1 MPSAMLTR
9 HIFFAASFPDS
20 KVIRITPLILAVALF
35 MEQMD
40 STVIATSL
48 PAIASD
54 IGTSPVALKLAVTSY
69 LVALAIFIPISGW
82 MSDRF
87 GAKNIFR
94 LAIVVFVLG
103 SVACGFSHSIQEFVF
118 ARFFQGIGGSMM
130 TPVGRLL
137 LVRGTPRNEL
147 VSAMAWLTIPALIGP
162 IMGPPLGGFLT
173 TYLSWHWVF
182 WINVP
187 ISILG
192 IILVTKFLPA
202 GEPRSPRPIDFPG
215 FFLSSIAFTG
225 IVFGFSV
232 ISLPALPIYY
242 GYITIAIGVVTGII
256 YLWHAKRT
264 KYPLLDPKMLRHPLF
279 RAGILG
285 ASTFRIGIGAIPFL
299 LPLMLQLGFGLNP
312 FQSGMVTFV
321 SAIGALSSKFV
332 AQRVFRTFGFRNV
345 LGTGALLSALFIGVN
360 GFFTPTTPQI
370 VIMGFLLV
378 GGVLRSICFTGVNAM
393 VFSDIDEADSSQA
406 TAINAVAQQISLA
419 TGVAVAGA
427 ILDIAGQ
434 FHSGGITL
442 GDFHIAFFIVAII
455 SALSTFTF
463 FRLPRDAG
471 EEVSGHHRPAMA
483 KE

>member
-1 MPSAMLTR
+1 LIP
-9 HIFFAASFPDS
+9 
-20 KVIRITPLILAVALF
+20 ITPIILAVALF

-48 PAIASD
+48 PAIAAD

-103 SVACGFSHSIQEFVF
+103 SIACGFSNSITAFVF
-118 ARFFQGIGGSMM
+118 SRFFQGIGGSMM

-147 VSAMAWLTIPALIGP
+147 VNAMAWLTIPALIGP

-192 IILVTKFLPA
+192 IALVTKFLPE
-202 GEPRSPRPIDFPG
+202 GEPRSPRPMDFPG
-215 FFLSSIAFTG
+215 FFLSAIAFTG
-225 IVFGFSV
+225 LVFGLSV
-232 ISLPALPIYY
+232 ISLPALPIWY
-242 GYITIAIGVVTGII
+242 GFVTIAVGAVSGVI
-256 YLWHAKRT
+256 YLWHAKRA
-264 KYPLLDPKMLRHPLF
+264 KYPLLDPKMLRYPLF
-279 RAGILG
+279 KAGILG
-285 ASTFRIGIGAIPFL
+285 ASNFRIGIGAMPFL

-321 SAIGALSSKFV
+321 SAVGALSSKFG
-332 AQRVFRTFGFRNV
+332 AQRVFRRYGFRGV
-345 LGTGALLSALFIGVN
+345 LAAGTLISAIFIAIN
-360 GFFTPTTPQI
+360 GLFTPTTPQWI
-370 VIMGFLLV
+370 IMGCLLV
-378 GGVLRSICFTGVNAM
+378 SGVIRSTCFTGINAM

-406 TAINAVAQQISLA
+406 TAINSVSQQISLA
-419 TGVAVAGA
+419 LGVAVAGGL
-427 ILDIAGQ
+427 LDL
-434 FHSGGITL
+434 FSNFSGGHIEL
-442 GDFHIAFFIVAII
+442 IDFHIAFFVVAGI
-455 SALSTFTF
+455 SALSSLTFA
-463 FRLPRDAG
+463 RLPHDAG
-471 EEVSGHHRPAMA
+471 AEVSGHHRPALA

>member
-1 MPSAMLTR
+1 LALIP
-9 HIFFAASFPDS
+9 
-20 KVIRITPLILAVALF
+20 ITPVILAVALF

-54 IGTSPVALKLAVTSY
+54 IGTSAVALKLAVTSY

-94 LAIVVFVLG
+94 LAILVFVIG
-103 SVACGFSHSIQEFVF
+103 SVCCAFSNSILTFVLS
-118 ARFFQGIGGSMM
+118 RFLQGIGGSMM

-147 VSAMAWLTIPALIGP
+147 VNAMAWLTIPALLGP

-192 IILVTKFLPA
+192 IALVTKFLPE

-215 FFLSSIAFTG
+215 FVLSSIAFTG
-225 IVFGFSV
+225 LVFGMSV
-232 ISLPALPIYY
+232 VSLPALPIYY
-242 GYITIAIGVVTGII
+242 GYGTIILGAVAGAI
-256 YLWHAKRT
+256 YLWHAQHT
-264 KYPLLDPKMLRHPLF
+264 EFPLLDPRMLRYPLF

-285 ASTFRIGIGAIPFL
+285 ASNFRIGIGAIPFL

-312 FQSGMVTFV
+312 IQSGMVTFA
-321 SAIGALSSKFV
+321 SAIGALASKFV
-332 AQRVFRTFGFRNV
+332 AQRIYQRYGFRNV
-345 LGTGALLSALFIGVN
+345 LGTGVVLSAAFIAVN
-360 GFFTPTTPQI
+360 GFFTAATPELLI
-370 VIMGFLLV
+370 TGCLLV
-378 GGVLRSICFTGVNAM
+378 GGLVRSTCFTGVNAM
-393 VFSDIDEADSSQA
+393 VFSDIDDADSSQA
-406 TAINAVAQQISLA
+406 TAINSVAQQISIA

-427 ILDIAGQ
+427 LLDVFAAT
-434 FHSGGITL
+434 HGGDVQL
-442 GDFHIAFFIVAII
+442 GDFHLAFFVVAGI
-455 SALSTFTF
+455 SALAAVTF
-463 FRLPRDAG
+463 FRLPHNAG
-471 EEVSGHHRPAMA
+471 SEVSGHHRPALV

>member
-1 MPSAMLTR
+1 ML
-9 HIFFAASFPDS
+9 
-20 KVIRITPLILAVALF
+20 RITPLILAVALF

-48 PAIASD
+48 PAIAAD

-103 SVACGFSHSIQEFVF
+103 SIACGFSHSIESFVIS
-118 ARFFQGIGGSMM
+118 RFFQGIGGSMM

-137 LVRGTPRNEL
+137 LVRGTPRSEL

-182 WINVP
+182 CINVP
-187 ISILG
+187 IGVLG
-192 IILVTKFLPA
+192 ILLVTRFLPS
-202 GEPRSPRPIDFPG
+202 GEPRSPRPIDVPG
-215 FFLSSIAFTG
+215 FFLSSIGFTG
-225 IVFGFSV
+225 LVFGMSV
-232 ISLPALPIYY
+232 ISLPALPIWY
-242 GYITIAIGVVTGII
+242 GYVTILIGAVAGAI
-256 YLWHAKRT
+256 YLWHAQRAKF
-264 KYPLLDPKMLRHPLF
+264 PLLDPKMLRYPLF

-285 ASTFRIGIGAIPFL
+285 GSNFRIGIGAIPFL
-299 LPLMLQLGFGLNP
+299 LPLMLQLGFGLSP
-312 FQSGMVTFV
+312 FQSGLVTFTTAV
-321 SAIGALSSKFV
+321 GALSSKFG
-332 AQRVFRTFGFRNV
+332 AQRVFRMYGFRRV
-345 LGTGALLSALFIGVN
+345 LGIGAPLSSIFIAVN
-360 GFFTPTTPQI
+360 GFFTPSTPQWL
-370 VIMGFLLV
+370 IMLCLLV
-378 GGVLRSICFTGVNAM
+378 GGVIRSTCFTGVNAM
-393 VFSDIDEADSSQA
+393 VFADIDESDSSQA

-419 TGVAVAGA
+419 TGVAVAGG
-427 ILDIAGQ
+427 ILDLSSALRG
-434 FHSGGITL
+434 SAL
-442 GDFHIAFFIVAII
+442 SLSDFHIAFFIVAII

-463 FRLPRDAG
+463 FRLPDDAG
-471 EEVSGHHRPAMA
+471 STVSGHHAPAMA

>member
-1 MPSAMLTR
+1 
-9 HIFFAASFPDS
+9 
-20 KVIRITPLILAVALF
+20 LILAVALF

-48 PAIASD
+48 PAIAAD
-54 IGTSPVALKLAVTSY
+54 IGTSAVALKLAVTSY

-103 SVACGFSHSIQEFVF
+103 SIACGFSNSIESFVF
-118 ARFFQGIGGSMM
+118 SRFFQGIGGSMM

-147 VSAMAWLTIPALIGP
+147 VNAMAWLTIPALIGP

-192 IILVTKFLPA
+192 IILVTKFLPE
-202 GEPRSPRPIDFPG
+202 GEPRSPRPMDFPG
-215 FFLSSIAFTG
+215 FILSAVAFTG
-225 IVFGFSV
+225 LVFGMSV
-232 ISLPALPIYY
+232 ISLPALPIWY
-242 GYITIAIGVVTGII
+242 GFVTIAVGAVTAVVYI
-256 YLWHAKRT
+256 WHARHA
-264 KYPLLDPKMLRHPLF
+264 KYPLLDPKMLRYPLF

-285 ASTFRIGIGAIPFL
+285 ASNFRVGIGAIPFL
-299 LPLMLQLGFGLNP
+299 LPLMLQLAFGLNP
-312 FQSGMVTFV
+312 FQSGMITFV
-321 SAIGALSSKFV
+321 SAVGALSSKFG
-332 AQRVFRTFGFRNV
+332 AQRVFRRYGFRGV
-345 LGTGALLSALFIGVN
+345 LAAGTLLSSIFIAVN
-360 GFFTPTTPQI
+360 GLFTPMTPLWI
-370 VIMGFLLV
+370 IMGCLLV
-378 GGVLRSICFTGVNAM
+378 GGLIRSMCFTGINAM

-406 TAINAVAQQISLA
+406 TAINSVAQQISLA

-427 ILDIAGQ
+427 ILDIASS
-434 FHSGGITL
+434 FHGGKIQL
-442 GDFHIAFFIVAII
+442 IDFHIAFFIVASI
-455 SALSTFTF
+455 SVVSTLTF
-463 FRLPRDAG
+463 LRLPSNAG
-471 EEVSGHHRPAMA
+471 EEVSGHRKPVLA

>member
-1 MPSAMLTR
+1 
-9 HIFFAASFPDS
+9 
-20 KVIRITPLILAVALF
+20 

-48 PAIASD
+48 PAIADD
-54 IGTSPVALKLAVTSY
+54 IHTSPVALKLAVTSY
-69 LVALAIFIPISGW
+69 LVSLAIFIPISGW

-94 LAIVVFVLG
+94 MAIVVFVLG
-103 SVACGFSHSIQEFVF
+103 SIACGFSNSIEAFVF
-118 ARFFQGIGGSMM
+118 SRFFQGIGGSMM

-137 LVRGTPRNEL
+137 LVRGTPRHQL
-147 VSAMAWLTIPALIGP
+147 VNAMSWLTIPALIGP

-192 IILVTKFLPA
+192 LILVTKFLPA
-202 GEPRSPRPIDFPG
+202 GEPRSPRPIDLPG
-215 FFLSSIAFTG
+215 FVMSSVAFSG
-225 IVFGFSV
+225 LVFGMSV

-242 GYITIAIGVVTGII
+242 GYVTVAVGLVTGIV
-256 YLWHAKRT
+256 YLWHAQRA
-264 KYPLLDPKMLRHPLF
+264 KYPLLDPKMLRYPLF

-285 ASTFRIGIGAIPFL
+285 GSNFRIGIGAIPFL
-299 LPLMLQLGFGLNP
+299 LPLMLQIGFGLSP
-312 FQSGMVTFV
+312 FQSGMITFV
-321 SAIGALSSKFV
+321 SAIGALSSKFG
-332 AQRVFRTFGFRNV
+332 AQKIFQMFGFRNV
-345 LGTGALLSALFIGVN
+345 LGVGALISSVSIAIN
-360 GFFTPTTPQI
+360 GFFTPATPQY

-378 GGVLRSICFTGVNAM
+378 GGVLRSMCFTGVNAM

-406 TAINAVAQQISLA
+406 TAINSVAQQISIA

-427 ILDIAGQ
+427 VLDISGQ
-434 FHSGGITL
+434 FHPGDINL
-442 GDFHIAFFIVAII
+442 NDFHVAFFVVAIV
-455 SALSTFTF
+455 SALSAFTF
-463 FRLPRDAG
+463 FRLPQDAG
-471 EEVSGHHRPAMA
+471 SAVSGHRRPAMA

>member
-1 MPSAMLTR
+1 
-9 HIFFAASFPDS
+9 
-20 KVIRITPLILAVALF
+20 

-54 IGTSPVALKLAVTSY
+54 IGTSAVALKLAVTSY

-94 LAIVVFVLG
+94 LAIIVFVLG

-147 VSAMAWLTIPALIGP
+147 VNAMAWLTIPALLGP

-173 TYLSWHWVF
+173 TFLSWHWVF

-192 IILVTKFLPA
+192 LALVTKYLPA
-202 GEPRSPRPIDFPG
+202 GEPRSPRPMDFPG
-215 FFLSSIAFTG
+215 FFLSAIAFTG
-225 IVFGFSV
+225 LVFGMSV
-232 ISLPALPIYY
+232 ISLPALPLYY
-242 GYITIAIGVVTGII
+242 GYVTMAIGAVTGVI
-256 YLWHAKRT
+256 YLWHARRT
-264 KYPLLDPKMLRHPLF
+264 KFPLLDPKMLRYPLF

-285 ASTFRIGIGAIPFL
+285 ASNFRVGIGAIPFL
-299 LPLMLQLGFGLNP
+299 LPLMLQLAFGLTP
-312 FQSGMVTFV
+312 FQSGTITFA
-321 SAIGALSSKFV
+321 SAVGALSSKFG
-332 AQRVFRTFGFRNV
+332 AQRVFQRFGFRRV
-345 LGTGALLSALFIGVN
+345 LGLGTLISSIFLAVN
-360 GFFTPTTPQI
+360 GFFTPSTPYWI
-370 VIMGFLLV
+370 IMVCLLV
-378 GGVLRSICFTGVNAM
+378 GGVLRSTCFTGINAM
-393 VFSDIDEADSSQA
+393 VFADIDEADSSQA
-406 TAINAVAQQISLA
+406 TAINSVAQQISIA

-427 ILDIAGQ
+427 ILDIAIG
-434 FHSGGITL
+434 FHGGGKPTL
-442 GDFHIAFFIVAII
+442 TDFHIAFFIVAII
-455 SALSTFTF
+455 SALSSFTF
-463 FRLPRDAG
+463 FRLPQEAG
-471 EEVSGHHRPAMA
+471 AEVSGHRTPAMA